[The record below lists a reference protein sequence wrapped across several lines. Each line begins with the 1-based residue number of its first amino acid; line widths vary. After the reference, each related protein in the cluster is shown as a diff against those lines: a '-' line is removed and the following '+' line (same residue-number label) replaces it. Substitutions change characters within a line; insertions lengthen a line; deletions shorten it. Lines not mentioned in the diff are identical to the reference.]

1 MSNNASDIALKAF
14 CTPLSIFW
22 YSPPPAFKTNSSFH
36 NVNMTKANEMFDN
49 VDLQLCFQ
57 ETVVLY
63 GISVVFAGLVALR
76 MIFGEKRVFR
86 IGLTW
91 LNITKLVLCALLMVP
106 AVMDLGK
113 SIWQAVWFGVGTEDT
128 PTSDILSHEKV
139 AVVQLVTPVVF
150 LIDMVLAGVL
160 VLREKHLGVKSSGL
174 QILFWG
180 SLLLYEAMRVRSL
193 SLIHQD
199 DIYTRGFGGEWKYID
214 LYRFITTIVTFVLVL
229 VQFVLALFKD
239 RSKSSIL
246 VLEERPCPELN
257 ATFLSRITWWWL
269 NGLIFHGYRKAIEY
283 SNLWSLNPE
292 DRSNFVGPEFEKE
305 WEKELKKAGIQFGG
319 GQNPFEEQHTGEPS
333 LTLALIRAFGLTF
346 FVAGFFKLAQ
356 DLLTFVSPQVLGL
369 LINFIRDYNENELW
383 KGFLYAAVMFF
394 AAILQSLILHQY
406 FHRCMVL
413 GMRLRAA
420 VIHAVYRKA
429 LRLSSLA
436 RKSSTTGE
444 IVNLMAID
452 AQRFMDL
459 VAYLHTLWSA
469 PFQIALSIIFLYQT
483 MGPSVFAG
491 LAVMVLLLPANAVI
505 AFISRKFQIRQMR
518 FKDSRIKMM
527 NEILNGIKV
536 IKLYAWENHFI
547 EAVFGIR
554 RDELK
559 VLRSSAFLGA
569 FASFTFMC
577 APFLVAVVTFGT
589 FVLVNLNNH
598 DPDGQLTSE
607 RAFVALSLFNILR
620 FPLVMLPFVVSSSV
634 EASVSVKRL
643 RTFLKKPEVDP
654 DNVDYSPNHPVDGGP
669 AVGIEGGEFTWETPQ
684 NPTLSKMNLKIKQGQ
699 LVAVVGQVGAGKS
712 SLLSAI
718 LGEMEKLQ
726 GRVTVRGRVAYVP
739 QQAWIQ
745 NNTVKGNILFGKP
758 MDGTYYDRTLRACA
772 LGPDL
777 EILPGG
783 DMAEIGEKGINLS
796 GGQKQRVSIARAVY
810 QKSDIY
816 LLDDPLSAVDSH
828 VGKHIFDEVIGPEG
842 LLRTKTRILVTHGL
856 SFLPQCDLIVVL
868 DEGSIIEVGTYKE
881 LIENDEHFAE
891 FMRTYAGPEE
901 NQEDVFDGIF
911 SENQI
916 QAIEAE
922 LTAPPDETSILSDT
936 PTNLE
941 SKRTR
946 RLYLERQISAQS
958 DKSDT
963 RPLLI
968 RSPSSP
974 LPALTPTEKKRAIFR
989 QISKQYSVNEPPKE
1003 SVVKK
1008 DEKSQLIAEE
1018 RAETGN
1024 VKLSV
1029 FLNYA
1034 RATSWI
1040 MALLVIFFNIA
1051 SQGLSVGASFWLA
1064 AWSTQE
1070 DTDPEAARDQTGENI
1085 GVYAALGF
1093 GQALGVLFGSFAIAI
1108 GAIIA
1113 SRRLHDKLVN
1123 NVMRSPMSFFD
1134 TTPMGRVLNRFSK
1147 DIYVVDETIPR
1158 SFRSF
1163 ISTFLSVVS
1172 TIIVIV
1178 VATPYF
1184 LAVIVP
1190 LLIVYFII
1198 QRIYVNASRQLKR
1211 LESVSRSPIYS
1222 HFQETLGGVTTI
1234 RAYHKQE
1241 EFLEQSEHKVD
1252 YNQEAYYPG
1261 ICANRWLAI
1270 RLEFIGNLVVF
1281 FAALFAVLAVVFPDA
1296 SRTITPGLAGLSVS
1310 YALQVTASLNWMVRM
1325 TSELETNIVSVE
1337 RIKEYTETPTEAPAI
1352 IKSNRPPSDW
1362 PQEGKVTFK
1371 DYSTRYRDGLD
1382 LVLKSIACNIPGGQK
1397 VGIVGRTGAGKS
1409 SLTMALFRIIEP
1421 ANGQIMIDNIDVSQL
1436 GLYDL
1441 RSRITIIPQDP
1452 VLFSDTLRAN
1462 LDPFN
1467 HHNDEEIWRA
1477 LETAHLKKFVLELD
1491 DGLKHM
1497 VAEGGENLSVGQR
1510 QLVCLARALLRKT
1523 KILVLDEA
1531 TAAVDMETDDF
1542 IQKTIRNEFAD
1553 CTVVTIAH
1561 RLNTIMDYDR
1571 IMVLSDGRIAEFD
1584 SPNQLI
1590 AKKEIFYGMAKDAG
1604 LV

>member
-1 MSNNASDIALKAF
+1 
-14 CTPLSIFW
+14 
-22 YSPPPAFKTNSSFH
+22 
-36 NVNMTKANEMFDN
+36 
-49 VDLQLCFQ
+49 
-57 ETVVLY
+57 
-63 GISVVFAGLVALR
+63 
-76 MIFGEKRVFR
+76 
-86 IGLTW
+86 
-91 LNITKLVLCALLMVP
+91 
-106 AVMDLGK
+106 
-113 SIWQAVWFGVGTEDT
+113 
-128 PTSDILSHEKV
+128 
-139 AVVQLVTPVVF
+139 
-150 LIDMVLAGVL
+150 
-160 VLREKHLGVKSSGL
+160 
-174 QILFWG
+174 
-180 SLLLYEAMRVRSL
+180 
-193 SLIHQD
+193 
-199 DIYTRGFGGEWKYID
+199 
-214 LYRFITTIVTFVLVL
+214 
-229 VQFVLALFKD
+229 
-239 RSKSSIL
+239 
-246 VLEERPCPELN
+246 
-257 ATFLSRITWWWL
+257 
-269 NGLIFHGYRKAIEY
+269 
-283 SNLWSLNPE
+283 
-292 DRSNFVGPEFEKE
+292 
-305 WEKELKKAGIQFGG
+305 
-319 GQNPFEEQHTGEPS
+319 
-333 LTLALIRAFGLTF
+333 
-346 FVAGFFKLAQ
+346 
-356 DLLTFVSPQVLGL
+356 
-369 LINFIRDYNENELW
+369 
-383 KGFLYAAVMFF
+383 
-394 AAILQSLILHQY
+394 
-406 FHRCMVL
+406 
-413 GMRLRAA
+413 
-420 VIHAVYRKA
+420 
-429 LRLSSLA
+429 
-436 RKSSTTGE
+436 
-444 IVNLMAID
+444 
-452 AQRFMDL
+452 
-459 VAYLHTLWSA
+459 
-469 PFQIALSIIFLYQT
+469 
-483 MGPSVFAG
+483 
-491 LAVMVLLLPANAVI
+491 
-505 AFISRKFQIRQMR
+505 MR

-842 LLRTKTRILVTHGL
+842 LLNTKTRILVTHGL

-868 DEGSIIEVGTYKE
+868 REGKITEMGLYGE
-881 LIENDEHFAE
+881 LMDSDSYFAE
-891 FMRTYAGPEE
+891 FVRTYTALEE
-901 NQEDVFDGIF
+901 NDDDVDIGQVSSDEEVSEEGVFPHGQASMSDRPPALEIKDVLGKLDEVAKESDNDEDPILPPVLTPMSPATKMQQNFFRRLSRRF
-911 SENQI
+911 SYRKGSAVI
-916 QAIEAE
+916 TVKDSSR
-922 LTAPPDETSILSDT
+922 LTEDET
-936 PTNLE
+936 
-941 SKRTR
+941 
-946 RLYLERQISAQS
+946 
-958 DKSDT
+958 
-963 RPLLI
+963 
-968 RSPSSP
+968 
-974 LPALTPTEKKRAIFR
+974 
-989 QISKQYSVNEPPKE
+989 
-1003 SVVKK
+1003 
-1008 DEKSQLIAEE
+1008 
-1018 RAETGN
+1018 AETGN

-1029 FLNYA
+1029 VASYA
-1034 RATSWI
+1034 RAASWI
-1040 MALLVIFFNIA
+1040 MVIFVFLLFLA
-1051 SQGLSVGASFWLA
+1051 YQGLSVGSSFWLA

-1070 DTDPEAARDQTGENI
+1070 DQRLKALSNETLRGPGENI
-1085 GVYAALGF
+1085 AVYTI
-1093 GQALGVLFGSFAIAI
+1093 LGVSQSLMFLLGSFALAI
-1108 GAIIA
+1108 GGVIA
-1113 SRRLHDKLVN
+1113 SSRLHGKLLK
-1123 NVMRSPMSFFD
+1123 NVLKSPMSFFD

-1158 SFRSF
+1158 SLQSF
-1163 ISTFLSVVS
+1163 IITLLNVLS
-1172 TIIVIV
+1172 TIIIII